1 MRSTTNTKKYFTTMK
16 KYCILP
22 IFPPHVRKIKEG
34 NSIIEKN
41 SIFTSTIE
49 KMSIFTEVVSLLL
62 KGLSILL
69 YKSIY
74 RDNW

>member
-41 SIFTSTIE
+41 YIFTSTIE
-49 KMSIFTEVVSLLL
+49 KNVYFYGSGFFTFKGFVYSI
-62 KGLSILL
+62 I
-69 YKSIY
+69 
-74 RDNW
+74 